1 MRTTIA
7 RLEQLEKLAHIRRIP
22 TFEEFREQWRGFD
35 PLSKSV
41 FAFFA
46 EQPETWRSAELRY
59 MTAVRSHLLR
69 MGEIDGNAQN
79 IKDIAA
85 QL

>member
-7 RLEQLEKLAHIRRIP
+7 RLARLEKLAHVRRIP
-22 TFEEFREQWRGFD
+22 TFEEFRELWQGYD
-35 PLSKSV
+35 PLSKAV

-46 EQPETWRSAELRY
+46 EQPETWSSTERRY

-69 MGEIDGNAQN
+69 MGEIDESAES

-85 QL
+85 RL